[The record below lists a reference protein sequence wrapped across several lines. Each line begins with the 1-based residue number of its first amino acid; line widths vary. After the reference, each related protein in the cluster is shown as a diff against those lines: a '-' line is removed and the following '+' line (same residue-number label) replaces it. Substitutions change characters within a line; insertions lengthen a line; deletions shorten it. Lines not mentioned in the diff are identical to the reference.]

1 MRYKFLP
8 VLIAIFLI
16 TTSNAYSQTSNNKVL
31 EHRNQTD
38 EFTIIVIRDHTMYKT
53 AKRKALQKGA
63 ELAKK
68 YGYRSFDIE
77 SEDQAEIILGKKDWP
92 SAWDFPQNLYQE
104 EIIEKGYN
112 RDRML
117 QGSRS
122 DYRIHSA
129 LKIKIK
135 CYFSEDEGSEKVCKI
150 IKC

>member
-1 MRYKFLP
+1 MKYKFLS
-8 VLIAIFLI
+8 VLMAVFLI
-16 TTSNAYSQTSNNKVL
+16 TASSAYSQSSNNKLL
-31 EHRNQTD
+31 EHRNQKD

-53 AKRKALQKGA
+53 AKRRALEKGA

-68 YGYRSFDIE
+68 YGYKSFDIE
-77 SEDQAEIILGKKDWP
+77 SEDQAEIILGKKNWP

-104 EIIEKGYN
+104 EIIQKGYN
-112 RDRML
+112 RDRRL

>member
-1 MRYKFLP
+1 MRYRFLP

-16 TTSNAYSQTSNNKVL
+16 TASSAYSQSPNNKLL
-31 EHRNQTD
+31 ERRNQKD

-53 AKRKALQKGA
+53 AKKRALEKGA

-77 SEDQAEIILGKKDWP
+77 SEDQAEIILGKKNWP

-129 LKIKIK
+129 LKITIK
-135 CYFSEDEGSEKVCKI
+135 CYFSEDKGSEKVCKI

>member
-1 MRYKFLP
+1 MKYRFLTVIMA
-8 VLIAIFLI
+8 VLLLA
-16 TTSNAYSQTSNNKVL
+16 TSSVYPQSSNNKLL
-31 EHRNQTD
+31 EHRNQKD

-53 AKRKALQKGA
+53 AKRKALEKGA

-68 YGYRSFDIE
+68 YGYKSFDIE
-77 SEDQAEIILGKKDWP
+77 SEDQAEVILGKQNWP

-104 EIIEKGYN
+104 EIIQKGYN
-112 RDRML
+112 RDRTL
-117 QGSRS
+117 QGSRR

-135 CYFSEDEGSEKVCKI
+135 CYFSEDKGSQKVCNI